1 MALTIEIYE
10 NTLEGKKKATAAQ
23 ISKQITATLRSLI
36 GQSKGISEQVFNN
49 DQGLTPQQVCDAMGT
64 DAAKVLAAGQAAAD
78 LVNAL
83 RPNTMA
89 IQIPEGISIQPNQD
103 GTVTIIVAD

>member
-1 MALTIEIYE
+1 MALRIEIYE
-10 NTLEGKKKATAAQ
+10 DSLEGKKSSTSAQ

-49 DQGLTPQQVCDAMGT
+49 PLGLTPQQVCDAMGT

-78 LVNAL
+78 MVNAL

-89 IQIPEGISIQPNQD
+89 IQIPQGISVQPNQD
-103 GTVTIIVAD
+103 GTVTIVTL

>member
-1 MALTIEIYE
+1 MALSIEIYE
-10 NTLEGKKKATAAQ
+10 DTLEGKKAATAAT

-36 GQSKGISEQVFNN
+36 GQSSGISMQVFANPK
-49 DQGLTPQQVCDAMGT
+49 GLTPQQVCDAMGT

-78 LVNAL
+78 MVNAL

-89 IQIPEGISIQPNQD
+89 IQIPEGVSVQPNQD
-103 GTVTIIVAD
+103 GTVTIIAA